1 MSVFTKL
8 SKQVRT
14 LRMRYKNWRRGR
26 KTLPPYVLI
35 SLSSEVVQFP
45 HPSPFEHIP
54 FIDRLPL
61 PIPDSP
67 WSVSELRRVFE
78 SLSLDPRIKGVVLEM
93 ELSAD
98 PSIYQSLYKAISD
111 FRATGKRVIAY
122 ASAFGPFQYY
132 LASACDEI
140 IMPPSAEWMV
150 LGFQNEYVFL
160 KDALD
165 EIGVGFDVVR
175 VSPFKSA
182 GDQFVRND
190 FSEDARAQAE
200 WLLDARFDELVR
212 GIAAGRKL
220 SVERVRELINSA
232 PFGAR
237 DAVIHG
243 LIDAALYEDELER
256 HLVPEPVGDLTD
268 NKDRGWR
275 ERLFKRLMA
284 RLPPQVQSQVKEM
297 LDEGKNSAIGLY
309 DDIEGTLLIP
319 QFEYEDKL
327 IGVVKIEGTIMPGNS
342 FNSPLPVPILGER
355 MAGAHTIAQMI
366 RRAEKDDQL
375 AAVILYVDSPG
386 GSALA
391 SDLIA
396 REVRRLKAKK
406 PVIAYMGGVA
416 ASGGYYVS
424 ALAHSIIAQ
433 PLTMTGSIGVIS
445 LKPNTQRT
453 FGKLK
458 LNRVLLKRGEHAGLM
473 SDATPLNSD
482 ERQVLERL
490 IVRTYGE
497 FKNIVAE
504 GRNIEHDALEPL
516 CGGRVWTGEMA
527 LARQLVDALGDITV
541 AIDKARELAGLKSN
555 KRVRTVI
562 LTPPRKFVLPMAFV
576 ANPASALLDGWQR
589 MRDLFLTHRAWALSE
604 WMSEKTR

>member
-1 MSVFTKL
+1 M
-8 SKQVRT
+8 
-14 LRMRYKNWRRGR
+14 
-26 KTLPPYVLI
+26 
-35 SLSSEVVQFP
+35 
-45 HPSPFEHIP
+45 
-54 FIDRLPL
+54 
-61 PIPDSP
+61 
-67 WSVSELRRVFE
+67 
-78 SLSLDPRIKGVVLEM
+78 
-93 ELSAD
+93 
-98 PSIYQSLYKAISD
+98 
-111 FRATGKRVIAY
+111 
-122 ASAFGPFQYY
+122 
-132 LASACDEI
+132 
-140 IMPPSAEWMV
+140 
-150 LGFQNEYVFL
+150 
-160 KDALD
+160 
-165 EIGVGFDVVR
+165 
-175 VSPFKSA
+175 
-182 GDQFVRND
+182 
-190 FSEDARAQAE
+190 
-200 WLLDARFDELVR
+200 
-212 GIAAGRKL
+212 
-220 SVERVRELINSA
+220 
-232 PFGAR
+232 
-237 DAVIHG
+237 
-243 LIDAALYEDELER
+243 
-256 HLVPEPVGDLTD
+256 
-268 NKDRGWR
+268 
-275 ERLFKRLMA
+275 
-284 RLPPQVQSQVKEM
+284 
-297 LDEGKNSAIGLY
+297 
-309 DDIEGTLLIP
+309 
-319 QFEYEDKL
+319 
-327 IGVVKIEGTIMPGNS
+327 
-342 FNSPLPVPILGER
+342 
-355 MAGAHTIAQMI
+355 
-366 RRAEKDDQL
+366 
-375 AAVILYVDSPG
+375 DSPG